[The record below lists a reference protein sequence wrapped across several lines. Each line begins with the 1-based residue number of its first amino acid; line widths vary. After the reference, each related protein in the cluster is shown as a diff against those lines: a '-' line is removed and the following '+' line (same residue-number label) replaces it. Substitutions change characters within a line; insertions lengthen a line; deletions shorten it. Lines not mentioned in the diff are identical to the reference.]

1 MVTQLS
7 PKAQF
12 QNNEDMVKEFR
23 SVISGHTMQ
32 TALTYAISEYSTS
45 CKPTTEE
52 LNGVRRFIY
61 ELLNLSEK
69 EGAPPTFP
77 TRRLGQNSQ
86 PTTSK

>member
-1 MVTQLS
+1 MVIQLS

-12 QNNEDMVKEFR
+12 QAQDDMVKEFR
-23 SVISGHTMQ
+23 LVIGGKAMQ
-32 TALTYAISEYSTS
+32 TALTYALAEYSAAS
-45 CKPTTEE
+45 KPTTEE

-86 PTTSK
+86 PTTKT